1 MIKEVGK
8 KVKKQSKFH
17 YAWIILLAL
26 SVIVGIG
33 KGALNN
39 SAGLF
44 LLPVT
49 DELGIGMGT
58 LTLYFS
64 VSAVVTMV
72 FLPIGGK
79 LMAKYDTRYIIV
91 AGILLQAGAFILF
104 GVMQH
109 VFGWYLLAVPLAMG
123 GVFITVIVGPV
134 VINQWFRKSTGLA
147 LGILSAAGG
156 LFGAIAQPVAASLI
170 SGFGWRMAYI
180 SIGVAAIVI
189 IVPIALLLIKRSPQA
204 HGVTPY
210 GADEEDTATSNQAQV
225 NNDGISMKIAKK
237 STALYMLMLFF
248 FFITS
253 IASFSQH
260 IPTHLQSIGFTL
272 QDSGTVM
279 SFYMIGILIG
289 SLLLGVLVDK
299 LGSKLTAIATMLIG
313 IASIVVI
320 IFTKDNLAV
329 IIAAVSVF
337 GLISSSIGIIAPALT
352 STLFGKKAYSEIY
365 ATASMGLAISSI
377 IALPAYG
384 FIYDALNS
392 YIPVL
397 YLLIGMLVLSI
408 VTVFIAFGNK
418 KALVEAGHWNTDV
431 EESKA

>member
-1 MIKEVGK
+1 MERN
-8 KVKKQSKFH
+8 QNKFH
-17 YAWIILLAL
+17 YAWIILIAL

-44 LLPVT
+44 LPPVT
-49 DELGIGMGT
+49 EELGVGMGT

-64 VSAVVTMV
+64 VSAIVTMI

-79 LMAKYDTRYIIV
+79 LMSKYDTRYIII
-91 AGILLQAGAFILF
+91 AGIILQAGAFALF
-104 GVMQH
+104 GTMKH
-109 VFGWYLLAVPLAMG
+109 VFGWYVLAVPLAMG

-147 LGILSAAGG
+147 LGILSASGG
-156 LFGAIAQPVAASLI
+156 LFGAIAQPVAANLI
-170 SGFGWRMAYI
+170 GGLGWRMAYI
-180 SIGVAAIVI
+180 SIGLAAIVI

-204 HGVTPY
+204 HGVQPY
-210 GADEEDTATSNQAQV
+210 GAEEATEQTGNEQTATSEE
-225 NNDGISMKIAKK
+225 GISVKIAKK
-237 STALYMLMLFF
+237 STALYMLILFF

-260 IPTHLQSIGFTL
+260 IPKHVQQLGYTVE
-272 QDSGTVM
+272 DSGSVM

-299 LGSKLTAIATMLIG
+299 LGAKVTAITTMAIG
-313 IASIVVI
+313 ILAIGTI
-320 IFTKDNLAV
+320 IMAKDNLTIITMAV
-329 IIAAVSVF
+329 AVF

-352 STLFGKKAYSEIY
+352 STLFGKKAYSQIY

-384 FIYDALNS
+384 FIYDITAS

-397 YLLIGMLVLSI
+397 YLLIAMLVLSI
-408 VTVFIAFGNK
+408 ISVLIAFK
-418 KALVEAGHWNTDV
+418 DKDKLIQAGHWNSEV
-431 EESKA
+431 EEA

>member
-1 MIKEVGK
+1 M
-8 KVKKQSKFH
+8 KKQSKFH

-49 DELGIGMGT
+49 EELGVGMGT

-91 AGILLQAGAFILF
+91 AGILLQAGAFALF

-109 VFGWYLLAVPLAMG
+109 VFGWYLLAIPLAMG

-156 LFGAIAQPVAASLI
+156 LFGAIAQPVAANLI
-170 SGFGWRMAYI
+170 SGLGWRMAYI
-180 SIGVAAIVI
+180 SIGVATMVI
-189 IVPIALLLIKRSPQA
+189 IIPIALLLIKRSPKA
-204 HGVTPY
+204 HGVSPY
-210 GADEEDTATSNQAQV
+210 GADDAATDASGNQAPTI
-225 NNDGISMKIAKK
+225 DEGISMKIAKK

-279 SFYMIGILIG
+279 SFYMIGILAG

-299 LGSKLTAIATMLIG
+299 LGSKLTAIVTMALGIVAIG
-313 IASIVVI
+313 TILV
-320 IFTKDNLAV
+320 TTDNLTIITIAV
-329 IIAAVSVF
+329 ALF
-337 GLISSSIGIIAPALT
+337 GLISSSIGIIAPALAA
-352 STLFGKKAYSEIY
+352 TLFGKKAYSEIY

-384 FIYDALNS
+384 FIYDAVKS
-392 YIPVL
+392 YVPVL
-397 YLLIGMLVLSI
+397 YLLIAMLVLSI
-408 VTVFIAFGNK
+408 VTVFIAFANK
-418 KALVEAGHWNTDV
+418 KKLVQAGHWNSEV
-431 EESKA
+431 EEVKA

>member
-1 MIKEVGK
+1 M
-8 KVKKQSKFH
+8 KKQSKFH

-49 DELGIGMGT
+49 NELGVGMGT

-91 AGILLQAGAFILF
+91 AGILLQAGAFALF

-109 VFGWYLLAVPLAMG
+109 VFGWYLLAIPLAMG

-156 LFGAIAQPVAASLI
+156 LFGAIAQPVAANLI
-170 SGFGWRMAYI
+170 SGLGWRMAYI
-180 SIGVAAIVI
+180 SIGVAALVI
-189 IVPIALLLIKRSPQA
+189 IIPIALFLIKRSPKA
-204 HGVTPY
+204 HGVLPY
-210 GADEEDTATSNQAQV
+210 GADEGGQDASGTQGPA
-225 NNDGISMKIAKK
+225 NDEGISMKIAKK
-237 STALYMLMLFF
+237 SPALYMLMLFF

-272 QDSGTVM
+272 KDSGTVM
-279 SFYMIGILIG
+279 SFYMIGILVG

-313 IASIVVI
+313 ILAIGTIIVTKENLTI
-320 IFTKDNLAV
+320 IMIAV
-329 IIAAVSVF
+329 AVF
-337 GLISSSIGIIAPALT
+337 GLISSSIGIIAPALA
-352 STLFGKKAYSEIY
+352 STLFGKKSYSEIY

-384 FIYDALNS
+384 FIYDAVKS
-392 YIPVL
+392 YVPVL
-397 YLLIGMLVLSI
+397 YLLIAMLILSI
-408 VTVFIAFGNK
+408 ITVFIAFANK
-418 KALVEAGHWNTDV
+418 NKLVQQGHWNTDV
-431 EESKA
+431 EEPEA